1 MSEADEEKLLA
12 DLESYVC
19 AMRTKGLLLWY
30 FGQYDT
36 EITKLSMEKRA
47 PAFSALLDNADL
59 FKVILKYSPS
69 GRMCDRFFLKAIKKI
84 IKDSPAVKTKQFPDD
99 IFATWWVGCIHVQL
113 THLRDLKKYPCR
125 FAYRISLLD
134 APRRKMYDELMDSIN
149 LSSEKPEVCA
159 SSAQTTPKKG
169 SLAAHCTG
177 GPCRH
182 RNTKYVPR
190 GSSKG

>member
-1 MSEADEEKLLA
+1 
-12 DLESYVC
+12 
-19 AMRTKGLLLWY
+19 
-30 FGQYDT
+30 
-36 EITKLSMEKRA
+36 
-47 PAFSALLDNADL
+47 
-59 FKVILKYSPS
+59 
-69 GRMCDRFFLKAIKKI
+69 MCDRFFLKAIKKI

-134 APRRKMYDELMDSIN
+134 PPRRKMYDELMDSII
-149 LSSEKPEVCA
+149 LPSEKPEVCA